1 MVPLIVQI
9 LGTGI
14 LRSLKIKAESI
25 LKACLDAFQTCH
37 GVCGTCNVQFV
48 NGTLV
53 GRAACCW
60 SLGAQK
66 VQESSR
72 SIQVQVRFLVQRKMY
87 NLVLHGPYNL

>member
-1 MVPLIVQI
+1 MERMVALIVQI
-9 LGTGI
+9 LGTVI
-14 LRSLKIKAESI
+14 LKSLKIEDESI

-60 SLGAQK
+60 SLGSPK
-66 VQESSR
+66 VS
-72 SIQVQVRFLVQRKMY
+72 
-87 NLVLHGPYNL
+87 GPN